1 VRVAVFSLRLYEKS
15 VTRLLTAAERIA
27 LENSIATDPEAHPVI
42 PGAGGVR
49 KARWGRGAS
58 GKRGGVRAI
67 YYYLASGSTVYM
79 LAVYAK
85 ADKEDL
91 TEREKQELKRVAIA
105 LKGGQVQ

>member
-1 VRVAVFSLRLYEKS
+1 MKAAVVSLRQYQKS

-27 LENSIATDPEAHPVI
+27 LEDSIAADPDAHPVI

-67 YYYLASGSTVYM
+67 YYYLASGGTVYM

-85 ADKEDL
+85 AHKEDL
-91 TEREKQELKRVAIA
+91 TERDKRELRNIATA
-105 LKGGQVQ
+105 LKGGRIQ